1 MSNPSTETTSS
12 FQNTFETAAFI
23 LAGAA
28 GVSIFLCMPVVAPA
42 LVSSFGF
49 DAKQVGEFSFV
60 QLAFISLGSLLGLW
74 VTRHFT
80 MKFVAVASISVLL
93 LMDVTSSHLENY
105 ALFLSARAVAGIAG
119 GVAVAVATG
128 ALAQRPG
135 VERNFG
141 LFLFTQILLGMLGIW
156 LIPQLV
162 GSYGIKGVFY
172 PLVTLELLV
181 LIFCLSYVP
190 ALKFA
195 EAKRSDTKNTRLAWF
210 CSATSLV
217 AMLCFFTAI
226 GCYWTYVGLIGG
238 RSGFTVEAVGW
249 GLSLASI
256 GGAIGALVPTF
267 LQQRIGSLTP
277 ILLSAALLI
286 IALYLT
292 SNHTNLFSFVIAA
305 ATFTFGWYLFHPY
318 QVGVLA
324 AVDVDGRATMASAA
338 LTGLGLGL
346 GPVLVSRFV
355 ETNMSVVYL
364 VSGAGFLL
372 AALMIM
378 VVVLLTP
385 RLVRER
391 EALAASGNNA

>member
-1 MSNPSTETTSS
+1 MSNQNIGTTGTI
-12 FQNTFETAAFI
+12 QNALETAAFI
-23 LAGAA
+23 LVGAA
-28 GVSIFLCMPVVAPA
+28 GVSVFLCMPVVAPA
-42 LVSSFGF
+42 LVGSFGF

-80 MKFVAVASISVLL
+80 MKLVAVAAISILL
-93 LMDVTSSHLENY
+93 LTEFASSHLENY
-105 ALFLSARAVAGIAG
+105 TLFLSARAVAGIAG
-119 GVAVAVATG
+119 GVAMAVATG

-172 PLVTLELLV
+172 PLVALEILV
-181 LIFCLSYVP
+181 LIVCIGYIP
-190 ALKFA
+190 ALRFS
-195 EAKRSDTKNTRLAWF
+195 EAKRSRAKNTRLAWF

-217 AMLCFFTAI
+217 AMLSFFTAI

-238 RSGFTVEAVGW
+238 RSGFTVEVVGW

-267 LQQRIGSLTP
+267 LQQRVGSVGP
-277 ILLSAALLI
+277 ILASAALLL

-292 SNHTNLFSFVIAA
+292 ANHTSISSFVVAA

-318 QVGVLA
+318 QVSVLA

-355 ETNMSVVYL
+355 ESNMSIVYL
-364 VSGAGFLL
+364 VSGAGFLI
-372 AALMIM
+372 AASMIM
-378 VVVLLTP
+378 VVILLTP
-385 RLVRER
+385 KLVRER
-391 EALAASGNNA
+391 EGLAATGSIA

>member
-1 MSNPSTETTSS
+1 
-12 FQNTFETAAFI
+12 
-23 LAGAA
+23 
-28 GVSIFLCMPVVAPA
+28 
-42 LVSSFGF
+42 
-49 DAKQVGEFSFV
+49 
-60 QLAFISLGSLLGLW
+60 
-74 VTRHFT
+74 
-80 MKFVAVASISVLL
+80 MKLVAVAAISILL
-93 LMDVTSSHLENY
+93 LTEFASSHLENY
-105 ALFLSARAVAGIAG
+105 TLFLSARAVAGIAG
-119 GVAVAVATG
+119 GVAMAVATG

-135 VERNFG
+135 VARNFG

-172 PLVTLELLV
+172 PLVALEILV
-181 LIFCLSYVP
+181 LIVCIGYIP
-190 ALKFA
+190 ALRFS
-195 EAKRSDTKNTRLAWF
+195 EAKRSRAKNTRLAWF

-217 AMLCFFTAI
+217 AMLSFFTAI

-238 RSGFTVEAVGW
+238 RSGFTVEVVGW

-267 LQQRIGSLTP
+267 LQQRVGSVGP
-277 ILLSAALLI
+277 ILASAALLL

-292 SNHTNLFSFVIAA
+292 ANHTSISSFVVAA

-318 QVGVLA
+318 QVSVLA

-355 ETNMSVVYL
+355 ESNMSIVYL
-364 VSGAGFLL
+364 VSGAGFLI
-372 AALMIM
+372 AASMIM
-378 VVVLLTP
+378 VVILLTP
-385 RLVRER
+385 KLVRER
-391 EALAASGNNA
+391 EGLAATGSIA